1 MRLFLSLIK
10 RELMPQK
17 KISILMRYQHLFLIK
32 LPRVACV
39 LFVILFI
46 LAMLMYAGGTINNPE
61 SMGYSF
67 TRNFFSDLGKFT
79 AENIISAVMFNLSL
93 IVCGWSFAAY
103 FFYFTKLFNQNT
115 IIHILAKAGS
125 FAGIIGALC
134 FIGVGLTPHNLFLN
148 YHIVFVNWAFRSFL
162 LAGILLTIVL
172 YNDDRFENQFAMG
185 YFIFAIL
192 TFLYVLVLELAPD
205 PKISD
210 FSLIFNVVAQKI
222 IVFTFITSILYQ
234 SFGNSKLLIDHSI
247 N

>member
-1 MRLFLSLIK
+1 MRF
-10 RELMPQK
+10 
-17 KISILMRYQHLFLIK
+17 QHSFLIT
-32 LPRVACV
+32 LPRVVCIY
-39 LFVILFI
+39 FVISFI
-46 LAMLMYAGGTINNPE
+46 LAMIMYAGGTINDPE

-79 AENIISAVMFNLSL
+79 TENIISAMMFNLSL

-115 IIHILAKAGS
+115 IIHILAKVGS

-134 FIGVGLTPHNLFLN
+134 FIGVGLTPHNLFLD

-162 LAGILLTIVL
+162 LASISLSVVL
-172 YNDDRFENQFAMG
+172 YKDNRFENRFAMG

-192 TFLYVLVLELAPD
+192 TFLYVLVLEFAPD

-210 FSLIFNVVAQKI
+210 FALIFNVIAQKI
-222 IVFTFITSILYQ
+222 IIFAFILSILYQ
-234 SFGNSKLLIDHSI
+234 SFGNSKLLAKYW
-247 N
+247 NE

>member
-1 MRLFLSLIK
+1 
-10 RELMPQK
+10 
-17 KISILMRYQHLFLIK
+17 MRYQHSFLIT
-32 LPRVACV
+32 LPRVVCIY
-39 LFVILFI
+39 FVISFI
-46 LAMLMYAGGTINNPE
+46 LAMIIYAGGTINDPE

-79 AENIISAVMFNLSL
+79 TENIISAMMFNLSL

-115 IIHILAKAGS
+115 IIHILAKVGS

-134 FIGVGLTPHNLFLN
+134 FVGVGLTPHNLFLD

-162 LAGILLTIVL
+162 LAGISLSVVL
-172 YNDDRFENQFAMG
+172 YKDNRFENRFAMG

-192 TFLYVLVLELAPD
+192 TFLYVLVLEFAPD

-210 FSLIFNVVAQKI
+210 FALIFNVIAQKI
-222 IVFTFITSILYQ
+222 IIFAFIFSILYQ
-234 SFGNSKLLIDHSI
+234 SFGNSKLLAKYW
-247 N
+247 NE

>member
-1 MRLFLSLIK
+1 MRF
-10 RELMPQK
+10 
-17 KISILMRYQHLFLIK
+17 QHSFLIT
-32 LPRVACV
+32 LPRVVCIY
-39 LFVILFI
+39 FVISFI
-46 LAMLMYAGGTINNPE
+46 LAMIMYAGGTINDPE

-79 AENIISAVMFNLSL
+79 TENIISAMMFNLSL

-115 IIHILAKAGS
+115 IIHILAKVGS

-134 FIGVGLTPHNLFLN
+134 FIGVGLTPHNLFLD

-162 LAGILLTIVL
+162 LAGISLSVVL
-172 YNDDRFENQFAMG
+172 YKDNRFENRFAMG

-192 TFLYVLVLELAPD
+192 TFLYVLVLEFAPD

-210 FSLIFNVVAQKI
+210 FALIFNVIAQKI
-222 IVFTFITSILYQ
+222 IIFAFIFSILYQ
-234 SFGNSKLLIDHSI
+234 SFGNSKLLAKY
-247 N
+247 

>member
-1 MRLFLSLIK
+1 MRF
-10 RELMPQK
+10 
-17 KISILMRYQHLFLIK
+17 QHSFLIT
-32 LPRVACV
+32 LPRVVCIY
-39 LFVILFI
+39 FVISFI
-46 LAMLMYAGGTINNPE
+46 LAMIIYAGGTINDPE

-79 AENIISAVMFNLSL
+79 TENIISAMMFNLSL

-115 IIHILAKAGS
+115 IIHILAKVGS

-134 FIGVGLTPHNLFLN
+134 FIGVGLTPHNLFLD

-162 LAGILLTIVL
+162 LASISLSVVL
-172 YNDDRFENQFAMG
+172 YKDNRFENRFAMG

-192 TFLYVLVLELAPD
+192 TFLYVLVLEFAPD

-210 FSLIFNVVAQKI
+210 FALIFNVIAQKI
-222 IVFTFITSILYQ
+222 IIFAFIFSILYQ
-234 SFGNSKLLIDHSI
+234 SFGNSKLLAKYW
-247 N
+247 NE

>member
-1 MRLFLSLIK
+1 MRH
-10 RELMPQK
+10 
-17 KISILMRYQHLFLIK
+17 QHLFLIK

-79 AENIISAVMFNLSL
+79 AENIISAMMFNLSL

-125 FAGIIGALC
+125 FAGIIGALS

>member
-1 MRLFLSLIK
+1 
-10 RELMPQK
+10 
-17 KISILMRYQHLFLIK
+17 MRYQHSFLIT
-32 LPRVACV
+32 LPRVVCIY
-39 LFVILFI
+39 FVISFI
-46 LAMLMYAGGTINNPE
+46 LAMIIYAGGTINDPE

-79 AENIISAVMFNLSL
+79 TENIISAMMFNLSL

-115 IIHILAKAGS
+115 IIHILAKVGS

-134 FIGVGLTPHNLFLN
+134 FIGVGLTPHNLFLD

-162 LAGILLTIVL
+162 LASISLSVVL
-172 YNDDRFENQFAMG
+172 YKDNRFENRFAMG

-192 TFLYVLVLELAPD
+192 TFLYVLVLEFAPD

-210 FSLIFNVVAQKI
+210 FALIFNVIAQKI
-222 IVFTFITSILYQ
+222 IIFAFILSILYQ
-234 SFGNSKLLIDHSI
+234 SFGNSKLLAKYW
-247 N
+247 NE

>member
-1 MRLFLSLIK
+1 MRH
-10 RELMPQK
+10 
-17 KISILMRYQHLFLIK
+17 QHLFLIK

-79 AENIISAVMFNLSL
+79 TENIISAMMFNLSL

-115 IIHILAKAGS
+115 IIHILAKVGS

-134 FIGVGLTPHNLFLN
+134 FIGVGLTPHNLFLD

-162 LAGILLTIVL
+162 LAGILLSVVL
-172 YNDDRFENQFAMG
+172 YKDNRFENQFAMG

-192 TFLYVLVLELAPD
+192 TFLYVLVLEFAPN

-210 FSLIFNVVAQKI
+210 FSLIFNVIAQKI

-234 SFGNSKLLIDHSI
+234 SFGNSKLLVDHSI
-247 N
+247 D

>member
-1 MRLFLSLIK
+1 
-10 RELMPQK
+10 
-17 KISILMRYQHLFLIK
+17 MRYQHSFLIT
-32 LPRVACV
+32 LPRVVCIY
-39 LFVILFI
+39 FVISFI
-46 LAMLMYAGGTINNPE
+46 LAMIIYAGGTINDPE

-79 AENIISAVMFNLSL
+79 TENIISAMMFNLSL

-115 IIHILAKAGS
+115 IIHILAKLGS

-134 FIGVGLTPHNLFLN
+134 FIGVGLTPHNLFLD

-162 LAGILLTIVL
+162 LAGISLSVVL
-172 YNDDRFENQFAMG
+172 YKDNRFENRFAMG

-192 TFLYVLVLELAPD
+192 TFLYVLVLEFAPD

-210 FSLIFNVVAQKI
+210 FALIFNVIAQKI
-222 IVFTFITSILYQ
+222 IIFAFIFSILYQ
-234 SFGNSKLLIDHSI
+234 SFGNSKLLAKYW
-247 N
+247 NE

>member
-1 MRLFLSLIK
+1 MRF
-10 RELMPQK
+10 
-17 KISILMRYQHLFLIK
+17 QHAFLIT
-32 LPRVACV
+32 LPRVVCIC
-39 LFVILFI
+39 FVISFI
-46 LAMLMYAGGTINNPE
+46 LAMIIYAGGTINDPE

-79 AENIISAVMFNLSL
+79 TENIISAMMFNLSL

-115 IIHILAKAGS
+115 IIHILAKVGS

-134 FIGVGLTPHNLFLN
+134 FIGVGLTPHNLFLD

-162 LAGILLTIVL
+162 LAGISLSVVL
-172 YNDDRFENQFAMG
+172 YKDNRFENRFAMG

-192 TFLYVLVLELAPD
+192 TFLYVLVLEFAPD

-210 FSLIFNVVAQKI
+210 FALIFNVIAQKI
-222 IVFTFITSILYQ
+222 IIFAFIFSILYQ
-234 SFGNSKLLIDHSI
+234 SFGNSKLLAKYW
-247 N
+247 NE

>member
-1 MRLFLSLIK
+1 
-10 RELMPQK
+10 
-17 KISILMRYQHLFLIK
+17 MRYQHSFLIT
-32 LPRVACV
+32 LPRVVCIY
-39 LFVILFI
+39 FVISFI
-46 LAMLMYAGGTINNPE
+46 LAMIIYAGGTINDPE

-79 AENIISAVMFNLSL
+79 TENIISAMMFNLSL

-115 IIHILAKAGS
+115 IIHILAKVGS

-134 FIGVGLTPHNLFLN
+134 FIGVGLTPHNLFLD

-162 LAGILLTIVL
+162 LAGISLSVVL
-172 YNDDRFENQFAMG
+172 YKDNRFENRFAMG

-192 TFLYVLVLELAPD
+192 TFLYVLVLEFAPD

-210 FSLIFNVVAQKI
+210 FALIFNVIAQKI
-222 IVFTFITSILYQ
+222 IIFAFIFSILYQ
-234 SFGNSKLLIDHSI
+234 SFGNSKLLAKYW
-247 N
+247 NE

>member
-1 MRLFLSLIK
+1 MRF
-10 RELMPQK
+10 
-17 KISILMRYQHLFLIK
+17 QHSFLIT
-32 LPRVACV
+32 LPRVVCIY
-39 LFVILFI
+39 FVISFI
-46 LAMLMYAGGTINNPE
+46 LAMIIYAGGTINDPE

-79 AENIISAVMFNLSL
+79 TENIISAMMFNLSL

-115 IIHILAKAGS
+115 IIHILAKVGS

-134 FIGVGLTPHNLFLN
+134 FIGVGLTPHNLFLD

-162 LAGILLTIVL
+162 LAGISLSVVL
-172 YNDDRFENQFAMG
+172 YKDNRFENRFAMG

-192 TFLYVLVLELAPD
+192 TFLYVLVLEFAPD

-210 FSLIFNVVAQKI
+210 FALIFNVIAQKI
-222 IVFTFITSILYQ
+222 IIFAFIFSILYQ
-234 SFGNSKLLIDHSI
+234 SFGNSKLLAKYW
-247 N
+247 NE

>member
-1 MRLFLSLIK
+1 
-10 RELMPQK
+10 
-17 KISILMRYQHLFLIK
+17 MRYQHSFLIT
-32 LPRVACV
+32 LPRVVCIY
-39 LFVILFI
+39 FVISFI
-46 LAMLMYAGGTINNPE
+46 LAMIIYAGGTINDPE

-79 AENIISAVMFNLSL
+79 TENIISAMMFNLSL

-115 IIHILAKAGS
+115 IIHILAKVGS

-134 FIGVGLTPHNLFLN
+134 FIGVGLTPHNLFLD

-162 LAGILLTIVL
+162 LAGISLSVVL
-172 YNDDRFENQFAMG
+172 YKDNRFENQFAMG

-192 TFLYVLVLELAPD
+192 TFLYVLVLEFAPD

-210 FSLIFNVVAQKI
+210 FALIFNVIAQKI
-222 IVFTFITSILYQ
+222 IIFVFIFSILYQ
-234 SFGNSKLLIDHSI
+234 S
-247 N
+247 

>member
-1 MRLFLSLIK
+1 
-10 RELMPQK
+10 
-17 KISILMRYQHLFLIK
+17 MRYQHSFLIT
-32 LPRVACV
+32 LPRVVCIY
-39 LFVILFI
+39 FVISFI
-46 LAMLMYAGGTINNPE
+46 LAMIIYAGGTINDPE

-79 AENIISAVMFNLSL
+79 TENIISAMMFNLSL

-115 IIHILAKAGS
+115 IIHILAKVGS

-134 FIGVGLTPHNLFLN
+134 FIGVGLTPHNLFLD

-162 LAGILLTIVL
+162 LAGISLSVVL
-172 YNDDRFENQFAMG
+172 YKDNRFENRFAMG

-192 TFLYVLVLELAPD
+192 TFLYVLVLEFAPD

-210 FSLIFNVVAQKI
+210 FALIFNVIAQKI
-222 IVFTFITSILYQ
+222 IIFAFILSILYQ
-234 SFGNSKLLIDHSI
+234 SFGNSKLLAKYW
-247 N
+247 NE

>member
-1 MRLFLSLIK
+1 
-10 RELMPQK
+10 
-17 KISILMRYQHLFLIK
+17 MRYQHSFLIT
-32 LPRVACV
+32 LPRVVCIY
-39 LFVILFI
+39 FVISFI
-46 LAMLMYAGGTINNPE
+46 LAMIIYAGGTINDPE

-79 AENIISAVMFNLSL
+79 TENIISAMMFNLSL

-115 IIHILAKAGS
+115 IIHILAKVGS

-134 FIGVGLTPHNLFLN
+134 FIGVGLTPHNLFLD

-162 LAGILLTIVL
+162 LAGISLSVVL
-172 YNDDRFENQFAMG
+172 YKDNRFENRFAMG

-192 TFLYVLVLELAPD
+192 TFLYVLVLEFAPD

-210 FSLIFNVVAQKI
+210 FALIFNVIAQKI
-222 IVFTFITSILYQ
+222 IIFAFIFSLLYQ
-234 SFGNSKLLIDHSI
+234 SFGNSKLLAKYW
-247 N
+247 NE

>member
-1 MRLFLSLIK
+1 
-10 RELMPQK
+10 
-17 KISILMRYQHLFLIK
+17 MRYQHSFLIT
-32 LPRVACV
+32 LPRVVCIY
-39 LFVILFI
+39 FVISFI
-46 LAMLMYAGGTINNPE
+46 LAMIIYAGGTINDPE

-79 AENIISAVMFNLSL
+79 TENIISAMMFNLSL

-115 IIHILAKAGS
+115 IIHILAKVGS

-134 FIGVGLTPHNLFLN
+134 FIGVGLTPHNLFLD

-162 LAGILLTIVL
+162 LASISLSVVL
-172 YNDDRFENQFAMG
+172 YKDNRFENRFAMG

-192 TFLYVLVLELAPD
+192 TFLYVLVLEFAPD

-210 FSLIFNVVAQKI
+210 FALIFNVIAQKI
-222 IVFTFITSILYQ
+222 IIFAFIFSILYQ
-234 SFGNSKLLIDHSI
+234 SFGNSKLLAKYW
-247 N
+247 NE

>member
-1 MRLFLSLIK
+1 
-10 RELMPQK
+10 
-17 KISILMRYQHLFLIK
+17 MRYQHSFLIT
-32 LPRVACV
+32 LPRVVCIY
-39 LFVILFI
+39 FVISFI
-46 LAMLMYAGGTINNPE
+46 LAMIIYAGGTINDPE

-79 AENIISAVMFNLSL
+79 TENIISAMMFNLSL

-115 IIHILAKAGS
+115 IIHILAKVGS

-134 FIGVGLTPHNLFLN
+134 FIGVGLTPHNLFLD

-162 LAGILLTIVL
+162 LAGILLSVVL
-172 YNDDRFENQFAMG
+172 YKDNRFENIFAMG

-192 TFLYVLVLELAPD
+192 TFLYVLVLEFAPN

-210 FSLIFNVVAQKI
+210 FSLIFNVIAQKI

-234 SFGNSKLLIDHSI
+234 TFGNSKLFVDHSI
-247 N
+247 D

>member
-1 MRLFLSLIK
+1 
-10 RELMPQK
+10 
-17 KISILMRYQHLFLIK
+17 MRYQHSFLIT
-32 LPRVACV
+32 LPRVVCIYFV
-39 LFVILFI
+39 LSFI
-46 LAMLMYAGGTINNPE
+46 LAMIIYAGGTINDPE

-79 AENIISAVMFNLSL
+79 TENIISAMMFNLSL

-115 IIHILAKAGS
+115 IIHILAKVGS

-134 FIGVGLTPHNLFLN
+134 FIGVGLTPHNLFLD

-162 LAGILLTIVL
+162 LAGISLSVVL
-172 YNDDRFENQFAMG
+172 YKDNRFENRFAMG

-192 TFLYVLVLELAPD
+192 TFLYVLVLEFAPD

-210 FSLIFNVVAQKI
+210 FALIFNVIAQKI
-222 IVFTFITSILYQ
+222 IIFAFILSILYQ
-234 SFGNSKLLIDHSI
+234 SFGNSKLLAKYW
-247 N
+247 NE

>member
-1 MRLFLSLIK
+1 
-10 RELMPQK
+10 
-17 KISILMRYQHLFLIK
+17 MRYQHSFLIT
-32 LPRVACV
+32 LPRVVCIY
-39 LFVILFI
+39 FVISFI
-46 LAMLMYAGGTINNPE
+46 LAMIMYAGGTINDPE

-79 AENIISAVMFNLSL
+79 TENIISAMMFNLSL

-115 IIHILAKAGS
+115 IIHILAKVGS

-134 FIGVGLTPHNLFLN
+134 FIGVGLTPHNLFLD

-162 LAGILLTIVL
+162 LASISLSVVL
-172 YNDDRFENQFAMG
+172 YKDNRFENRFAMG

-192 TFLYVLVLELAPD
+192 TFLYVLVLEFAPD

-210 FSLIFNVVAQKI
+210 FALIFNVIAQKI
-222 IVFTFITSILYQ
+222 TIFAFIFSILYQ
-234 SFGNSKLLIDHSI
+234 SFGNSKLLAKYW
-247 N
+247 NE

>member
-1 MRLFLSLIK
+1 
-10 RELMPQK
+10 
-17 KISILMRYQHLFLIK
+17 MRYQHLFLIT
-32 LPRVACV
+32 LPRVVCIY
-39 LFVILFI
+39 FVISFI
-46 LAMLMYAGGTINNPE
+46 LAMIIYAGGTINDPE

-79 AENIISAVMFNLSL
+79 TENIISAMMFNLSL

-115 IIHILAKAGS
+115 IIHILAKVGS

-134 FIGVGLTPHNLFLN
+134 FIGVGLTPHNLFLD

-162 LAGILLTIVL
+162 LASISLSVVL
-172 YNDDRFENQFAMG
+172 YKDNRFENRFAMG

-192 TFLYVLVLELAPD
+192 TFLYVLVLEFAPD

-210 FSLIFNVVAQKI
+210 FALIFNVIAQKI
-222 IVFTFITSILYQ
+222 IIFAFIFSILYQ
-234 SFGNSKLLIDHSI
+234 SFGNSKLLAKYW
-247 N
+247 NE